1 MAEKLAERRKHKR
14 YNAEGVQGSIH
25 SLSDLNLTDISIGGM
40 AIETAGRLDID
51 REYTFRVRDKDASIN
66 LKGCS
71 VWSFLGQIEEKSTG
85 SLIPIYRTGIK
96 FTDLL
101 DERANIVLNFIEENR
116 MSTSERRLRGIR
128 FKVANSENIKIC
140 YPYKYNVKKIS
151 FSGMEMEAEQPFTPG
166 SRQDMEL
173 LLDNKVLNVRGRIIH
188 CKEISSRNSVRYKM
202 GIEFVEISDK
212 ERELLRSFLSNL
224 Q

>member
-1 MAEKLAERRKHKR
+1 MADSLAERRKHKR
-14 YNAEGVQGSIH
+14 YNVEGMQGSIY
-25 SLSDLNLTDISIGGM
+25 SLSNLNLTDISIGGM

-51 REYTFRVRDKDASIN
+51 REYTFRVKDKDASIN

-71 VWSFLGQIEEKSTG
+71 VWSFLGQTEEKSTG
-85 SLIPIYRTGIK
+85 SLIPLYRTGIK

-101 DERANIVLNFIEENR
+101 DERANILLNFIEENK

-140 YPYKYNVKKIS
+140 YPYKYDVRKIS
-151 FSGMEMEAEQPFTPG
+151 FSGMEMEAEKPFTPG
-166 SRQDMEL
+166 TWQDMEIVF
-173 LLDNKVLNVRGRIIH
+173 DNKVLNVRGRIIH
-188 CKEISSRNSVRYKM
+188 CKEIPSRNFVKYRM
-202 GIEFVEISDK
+202 GVEFVEISDK
-212 ERELLRSFLSNL
+212 DREVLGSFLSTR

>member
-1 MAEKLAERRKHKR
+1 MAKRLVERRKHKR
-14 YNAEGVQGSIH
+14 YNVEGVQVSIH
-25 SLSDLNLTDISIGGM
+25 SLSDLNVTNISIGGM
-40 AIETAGRLDID
+40 AIETASRLDID
-51 REYTFRVRDKDASIN
+51 REYTFRIKDRDAFIN

-71 VWSFLGQIEEKSTG
+71 IWSFLGQTEEENTG
-85 SLIPIYRTGIK
+85 NLIPIYKTGMK

-101 DERANIVLNFIEENR
+101 NGRANTLLNFIEENK
-116 MSTSERRLRGIR
+116 MSTSERRLRGTR

-140 YPYKYNVKKIS
+140 YPYKYDVRKIS

-173 LLDNKVLNVRGRIIH
+173 TLDNKILQVRGRITH
-188 CKEISSRNSVRYKM
+188 CKEIPSRNFVRYKM

-212 ERELLRSFLSNL
+212 ERELLRSFLSSL

>member
-1 MAEKLAERRKHKR
+1 MAESLTERRKHKR
-14 YNAEGVQGSIH
+14 YSVERVQGSIH
-25 SLSDLNLTDISIGGM
+25 SLSDLNVTDISIGGM
-40 AIETAGRLDID
+40 AIETAGRLDIN
-51 REYTFRVRDKDASIN
+51 REYTFKIKDKDALIN

-85 SLIPIYRTGIK
+85 SLIPVYRTGVK

-101 DERANIVLNFIEENR
+101 NGRANILLNFIEDNK
-116 MSTSERRLRGIR
+116 MSTSERRLRGTR

-140 YPYKYNVKKIS
+140 YPYKYNVRKIS
-151 FSGMEMEAEQPFTPG
+151 FSGMEMEAEQPLTPG
-166 SRQDMEL
+166 TRQDMEL
-173 LLDNKVLNVRGRIIH
+173 VLDNKVLNVKGRVIH
-188 CKEISSRNSVRYKM
+188 CKEVPSRNFVRYKM

-212 ERELLRSFLSNL
+212 DSEVLGSFLSTR

>member
-1 MAEKLAERRKHKR
+1 MAERLAERRKHKR

-51 REYTFRVRDKDASIN
+51 REYTFKIKDGNAFIS

-101 DERANIVLNFIEENR
+101 NGRVNTLLNFIEENK
-116 MSTSERRLRGIR
+116 MSTSERRLRGTR
-128 FKVANSENIKIC
+128 FKVASSENIKIC
-140 YPYKYNVKKIS
+140 YPYKYNVRKIS

>member
-71 VWSFLGQIEEKSTG
+71 VWSFLGQTEEKSTG

-101 DERANIVLNFIEENR
+101 DERANIVLNFIEENK

-140 YPYKYNVKKIS
+140 YPYKYNVRKIS
-151 FSGMEMEAEQPFTPG
+151 FSGMEMEALQPFTPG

>member
-1 MAEKLAERRKHKR
+1 MAEKLTERRKHKR
-14 YNAEGVQGSIH
+14 NNVEEVYGSIY

-40 AIETAGRLDID
+40 AIETVGRLDID

-71 VWSFLGQIEEKSTG
+71 VWSFLGQTEEKSTG
-85 SLIPIYRTGIK
+85 SLIPLYRTGIK

-101 DERANIVLNFIEENR
+101 DERANIVLNFIEENK

-140 YPYKYNVKKIS
+140 YPYKYNVRKIS

-212 ERELLRSFLSNL
+212 ESELLRSFLSNL

>member
-14 YNAEGVQGSIH
+14 HNVEGVQGSIH

-71 VWSFLGQIEEKSTG
+71 VWSFLGQTEEKGTG

-101 DERANIVLNFIEENR
+101 DERANIVLNFIEENK

-140 YPYKYNVKKIS
+140 YPYKYNVRKIS
-151 FSGMEMEAEQPFTPG
+151 FSGMEMEALQPFTPG
-166 SRQDMEL
+166 SSQDMEL

-188 CKEISSRNSVRYKM
+188 CKEISSRNSVRYRM

-212 ERELLRSFLSNL
+212 EMEILGSFLSNL